1 MMVRIYW
8 DMSILKITFC
18 MLQASISLVIPR
30 EYHRFILGKSGKR
43 LQELELATATKV
55 YLPRPDDKS
64 ANPNEVKIVG
74 AKEGID
80 KARHEIEAIHE
91 EQVIIWEGL
100 LLLHNLIR
108 HFPFFFF
115 LFRSM
120 C

>member
-1 MMVRIYW
+1 M
-8 DMSILKITFC
+8 KITFG

-91 EQVIIWEGL
+91 EQVII
-100 LLLHNLIR
+100 
-108 HFPFFFF
+108 
-115 LFRSM
+115 
-120 C
+120 